1 MTAKN
6 YVYWH
11 KCLRSIYAGRNAK
24 NLKKWVPLYL
34 YNRSRKE
41 LLSELTIK
49 IEMCKYNNQNHLSIQ
64 GDVPLV
70 ASKPFPPQVFLLFLL
85 MALVSRKV
93 HKSFINGDD
102 DGAGDGGD
110 DDAGHNDEGD

>member
-1 MTAKN
+1 MQIQDK
-6 YVYWH
+6 
-11 KCLRSIYAGRNAK
+11 
-24 NLKKWVPLYL
+24 
-34 YNRSRKE
+34 
-41 LLSELTIK
+41 
-49 IEMCKYNNQNHLSIQ
+49 NHLSIQ

-102 DGAGDGGD
+102 DGAGD
-110 DDAGHNDEGD
+110 DDAGQNDEGD